1 MGRARRPDRDHWLR
15 RIAELDP
22 VADHREI
29 YRITA
34 VHEFPWDV
42 MQALSFALYRTYAV
56 PSIGGLL
63 ARTGEFTE
71 RPQKRYDDTV
81 LLLDAIL
88 EFGLDAPSGR
98 TALRRMNRMHGSY
111 DISNDDM
118 RYVLSTFVVV
128 PMRWLAAYGWRPPT
142 PAERT
147 ASAEYYRALGARM
160 GIRDVP
166 SSFEE
171 FETLLDEYE
180 RAHFAPDAGGR
191 AVSDATL
198 RLMATFRPFSL
209 LPNSLARRLATA
221 LMDEPLL
228 DAFGYSHPTAAERR
242 LAAAALRARSR
253 FVRGRAPRLTPRWAR
268 LSPTVRSYP
277 GGYDLSLLGTFPA
290 RPESAPVDAS
300 LT

>member
-1 MGRARRPDRDHWLR
+1 MPRARRTARDHWVE
-15 RIAELDP
+15 RIAQLDP
-22 VADHREI
+22 LIDFREI

-34 VHEFPWDV
+34 AYEFPWDV

-63 ARTGEFTE
+63 ARTGEFTD
-71 RPQKRYDDTV
+71 RTQKRYDDTV
-81 LLLDAIL
+81 LILDAIL

-111 DISNDDM
+111 NISNDDM

-128 PMRWLAAYGWRPPT
+128 PMRWLAAYGWRAPT
-142 PAERT
+142 PAERI

-160 GIRDVP
+160 GISDIP
-166 SSFEE
+166 SSFAA
-171 FETLLDEYE
+171 FEALLDAYE
-180 RAHFAPDAGGR
+180 RDHFAFDPGGR

-198 RLMATFRPFSL
+198 GLMASFRPFSL
-209 LPNSLARRLATA
+209 LPRSLARRLAIA

-228 DAFGYSHPTAAERR
+228 DAFGYAHPSPLERR
-242 LAAAALRARSR
+242 LAAAALRARSQY
-253 FVRGRAPRLTPRWAR
+253 VRGRSPRLRPRWAR
-268 LSPTVRSYP
+268 QSPTVRSYP

-300 LT
+300 LA